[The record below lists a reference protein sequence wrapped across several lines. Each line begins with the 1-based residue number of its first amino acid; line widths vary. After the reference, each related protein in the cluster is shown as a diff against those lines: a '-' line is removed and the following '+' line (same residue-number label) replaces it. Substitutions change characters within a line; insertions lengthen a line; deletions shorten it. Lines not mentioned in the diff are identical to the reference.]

1 MEIIPQVQQLS
12 GGFVNFYLITEP
24 DGLTLIDTG
33 LSRHFNVTL
42 HAIKRLDRSPVD
54 LKRIIITHADGDHM
68 GALADL
74 KAICGARAY
83 ANPIEAQ
90 AIEKATPSRELK
102 IQGVR
107 AQLFKLAQP
116 FFKAKPAHIDELLE
130 SGQVLPIL
138 GGLRVINTPGHT
150 PGHISLYAPAAKIL
164 FCGDSM
170 VAEKSG
176 TLRCSRG
183 ANTWDEEQAKASV
196 KIQAALGAEIV
207 CAGHGPIVH
216 EATGKFPLEPQQNL
230 S

>member
-1 MEIIPQVQQLS
+1 MEIIPQVHHLS
-12 GGFVNFYLITEP
+12 GSFVNFYLIAEP

-33 LSRHFNVTL
+33 LSRHFKTTL
-42 HAIKRLDRSPVD
+42 QAISHLDRSPAD
-54 LKRIIITHADGDHM
+54 LKRIIITHSDGDHI

-90 AIEKATPSRELK
+90 AIEKARPSRELK
-102 IQGVR
+102 MQSLQ

-116 FFKAKPAHIDELLE
+116 LFKAKPAHIDELLE
-130 SGQVLPIL
+130 DGQVLPIL

-170 VAEKSG
+170 VAEKRG
-176 TLRCSRG
+176 TLRCSSG
-183 ANTWDEEQAKASV
+183 MNTWDEEQARESV
-196 KIQAALGAEIV
+196 KIQAALGAEII
-207 CAGHGPIVH
+207 CSGHGPIVR
-216 EATGKFPLEPQQNL
+216 EAHGKFPKV
-230 S
+230 

>member
-12 GGFVNFYLITEP
+12 GGFVNFYLIAEP

-33 LSRHFNVTL
+33 LSQHFKTTL
-42 HAIKRLDRSPVD
+42 QAISRLGRSPAD
-54 LKRIIITHADGDHM
+54 LKRIIITHSDGDHM

-74 KAICGARAY
+74 KSICGARAY

-90 AIEKATPSRELK
+90 AIETARPSRELK
-102 IQGVR
+102 RQGVQAR
-107 AQLFKLAQP
+107 LFKLAQP
-116 FFKAKPAHIDELLE
+116 FFKTKPAHIDELLE
-130 SGQVLPIL
+130 NEQVLPVL
-138 GGLRVINTPGHT
+138 GGLHVISTPGHT

-170 VAEKSG
+170 VAEKDG

-183 ANTWDEEQAKASV
+183 VNTWDEEKAKESV

-207 CAGHGPIVH
+207 CSGHGPIVR
-216 EATGKFPLEPQQNL
+216 EAHGKFPQV
-230 S
+230 